1 MKIGNIQNIVKKVG
15 QKWKAFTLDSKG
27 YEQTASM
34 EHEIKKL
41 PMEHLEEWFQKRF
54 NKSLD
59 YDQWAGI
66 RDTLETMGR
75 VLYEKTLTIIGDSI
89 LLIQKENQNVI
100 DEQVNIIIDKDNE
113 IAKLK
118 AEIKK
123 YID

>member
-1 MKIGNIQNIVKKVG
+1 MKIGNIKSIIEKVAES
-15 QKWKAFTLDSKG
+15 WKTFTLNSKS

-34 EHEIKKL
+34 EYEIKKL

-54 NKSLD
+54 NKNLD

-75 VLYEKTLTIIGDSI
+75 VLYEKTLTIIGDAV
-89 LLIQKENQNVI
+89 LMIQKENQDKI
-100 DEQVNIIIDKDNE
+100 DEQINTIRDKDNE
-113 IAKLK
+113 ISKLK
-118 AEIKK
+118 AELKK